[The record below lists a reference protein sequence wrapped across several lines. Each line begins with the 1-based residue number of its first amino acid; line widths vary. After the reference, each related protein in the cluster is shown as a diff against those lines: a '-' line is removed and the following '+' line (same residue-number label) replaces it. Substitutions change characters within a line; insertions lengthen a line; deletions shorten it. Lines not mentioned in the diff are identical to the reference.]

1 MVIMVKMLNLD
12 DDDDMMVIVI
22 TNMFAINL
30 DGDNG

>member
-1 MVIMVKMLNLD
+1 MVIMFKMLNLD